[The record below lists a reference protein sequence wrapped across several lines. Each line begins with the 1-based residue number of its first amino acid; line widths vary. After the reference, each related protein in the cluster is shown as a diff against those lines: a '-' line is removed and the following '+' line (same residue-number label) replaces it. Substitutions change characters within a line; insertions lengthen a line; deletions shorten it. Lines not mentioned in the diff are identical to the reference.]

1 MDMDIILIDSA
12 PVQPKGNTTN
22 NNRAIEPLS
31 FPRDSFWSTGT
42 NEKIKIFTKL
52 QLLHRLIMV
61 LG

>member
-1 MDMDIILIDSA
+1 MDITFICSA

-42 NEKIKIFTKL
+42 NEKIGNFSKVKL
-52 QLLHRLIMV
+52 L
-61 LG
+61 

>member
-1 MDMDIILIDSA
+1 MDITLIFSA

-42 NEKIKIFTKL
+42 NEKIGNFTKL
-52 QLLHRLIMV
+52 KLL
-61 LG
+61 